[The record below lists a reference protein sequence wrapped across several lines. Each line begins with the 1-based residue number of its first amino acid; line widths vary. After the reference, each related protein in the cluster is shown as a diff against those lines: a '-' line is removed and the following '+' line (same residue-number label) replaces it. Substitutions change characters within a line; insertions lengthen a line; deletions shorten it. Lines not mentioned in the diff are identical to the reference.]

1 MLHSD
6 QWRSIPDGSTLTVTV
21 ASTVDGACQGN
32 ARLVVDGT
40 EVDQWSNADL
50 VNGKAVTVR
59 SPHRYTV
66 DLNLFFL
73 GDATATVDAGITD
86 PDGNG
91 FGTPFSE
98 SAPGTNGDSEST
110 TFTALSAV

>member
-1 MLHSD
+1 MLDSD
-6 QWRSIPDGSTLTVTV
+6 EWRMIPDGSTLTVQV
-21 ASTVDGACQGN
+21 SSNPEGACQGR

-50 VNGKAVTVR
+50 VAGKPVTVR
-59 SPHRYTV
+59 SPHRYNV

-86 PDGNG
+86 PNGAG

-98 SAPGTNGDSEST
+98 SAQGTKGDSEST
-110 TFTALSAV
+110 N